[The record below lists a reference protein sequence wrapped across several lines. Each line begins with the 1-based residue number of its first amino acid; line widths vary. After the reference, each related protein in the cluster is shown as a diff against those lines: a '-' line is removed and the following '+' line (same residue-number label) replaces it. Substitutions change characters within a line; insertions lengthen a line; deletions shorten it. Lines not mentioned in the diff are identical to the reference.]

1 MLHEESGAQEEPRS
15 RVRCDPQLGVAE
27 QLGGVESAQA
37 CERSCVRR
45 DVGLDPRV
53 VIPLVL
59 IEDSVRGC
67 VAEGTADEV
76 RCVDLLL
83 ELVDPL
89 GADVEAGELE
99 EVGDVSI
106 EDDAVRLN
114 GLDQGQRC
122 ADCGIVLVRDV
133 DV

>member
-1 MLHEESGAQEEPRS
+1 
-15 RVRCDPQLGVAE
+15 
-27 QLGGVESAQA
+27 
-37 CERSCVRR
+37 
-45 DVGLDPRV
+45 
-53 VIPLVL
+53 VIPLGL